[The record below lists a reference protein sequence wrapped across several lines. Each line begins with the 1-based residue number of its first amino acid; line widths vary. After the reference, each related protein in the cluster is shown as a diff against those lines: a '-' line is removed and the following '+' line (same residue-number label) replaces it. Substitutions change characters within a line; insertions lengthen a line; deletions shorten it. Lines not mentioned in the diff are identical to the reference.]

1 MITAL
6 FTSDTQDFAKKFN
19 SDEELRKF
27 LQEYRDNIPGSDYIT
42 VPVSPK
48 VSWDE
53 QFIFVEA
60 NGNVIYGI
68 SIWHNT

>member
-19 SDEELRKF
+19 TDEELRKF

>member
-19 SDEELRKF
+19 TDEELRKF

-60 NGNVIYGI
+60 SGNVIYGI